1 MVVRVLAFARV
12 RELMGFS
19 EELFDLP
26 EAASARVLWDRL
38 VVDKPQLNELVGST
52 RIALNGIIV
61 AFDSALKDGD
71 EVALLPPVGGG

>member
-19 EELFDLP
+19 DELVDLP

-52 RIALNGIIV
+52 RIALNGTIV

>member
-1 MVVRVLAFARV
+1 MLAFARV

-19 EELFDLP
+19 DELVDLP

-38 VVDKPQLNELVGST
+38 VVDKPQLNELFGST
-52 RIALNGIIV
+52 RIALNGTIV